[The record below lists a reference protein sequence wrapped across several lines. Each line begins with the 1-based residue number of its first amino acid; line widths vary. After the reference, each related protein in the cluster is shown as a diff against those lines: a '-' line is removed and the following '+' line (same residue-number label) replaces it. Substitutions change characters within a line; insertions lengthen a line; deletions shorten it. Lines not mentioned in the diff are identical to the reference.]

1 MKLAMLGLCL
11 FTWQASARIAFEVAS
26 IKPAQPESGGKMRVG
41 MNSDAGMLRYINVS
55 LKDCI
60 RVAYRVKDF
69 QVEGPD
75 WLNSTRFDIVA
86 KLPAG
91 ASKDEIPDMLQEL
104 LAERFKLAVHRDT
117 KEHAI
122 YALIVGKN
130 GPKLKAA
137 ETPVPDKPVR
147 SDNLE
152 KGGAPPPGAMMMR
165 FDPSGMH
172 LRAPA
177 ATLGNLADMLS
188 RFSERPVVDMT
199 GIQGHYDFDLSFAP
213 ETMRGLP
220 PPPPGGG
227 ERPAPDGAGAEPA
240 PSIFEAVQRYGLKL
254 EPRKGPLEIITVD
267 HIERTPTEN

>member
-1 MKLAMLGLCL
+1 MLSLCL
-11 FTWQASARIAFEVAS
+11 LTWQASAKIAFEVVS
-26 IKPAQPESGGKMRVG
+26 IKPAQPESGGKMRVA
-41 MNSDAGMLRYINVS
+41 MNADAGMLRYINVS

-75 WLNSTRFDIVA
+75 WLNSARFDIVA
-86 KLPAG
+86 KLPAD
-91 ASKDEIPDMLQEL
+91 ASKDQIPDMLQDL

-130 GPKLKAA
+130 GPKLKSADS
-137 ETPVPDKPVR
+137 TPPDKPVK
-147 SDNLE
+147 SGNVE

-172 LRAPA
+172 LHAPS

-188 RFSERPVVDMT
+188 HFSERPVVDMT

-213 ETMRGLP
+213 ETMRGMP
-220 PPPPGGG
+220 PPPHPP
-227 ERPAPDGAGAEPA
+227 EAEPAEPA
-240 PSIFEAVQRYGLKL
+240 PSMFEAVQQYGLKL
-254 EPRKGPLEIITVD
+254 EPRKGPLEFVMVD
-267 HIERTPTEN
+267 HIERVPTEN

>member
-1 MKLAMLGLCL
+1 
-11 FTWQASARIAFEVAS
+11 
-26 IKPAQPESGGKMRVG
+26 MRVA

-75 WLNSTRFDIVA
+75 WLNGARFDIVA

-91 ASKDEIPDMLQEL
+91 ASKDQIPDMLQDL
-104 LAERFKLAVHRDT
+104 LAERFKLAVHRGT

-122 YALIVGKN
+122 YALIVAKN
-130 GPKLKAA
+130 GPKLKPA
-137 ETPVPDKPVR
+137 EATLPDQARKPT
-147 SDNLE
+147 NIG
-152 KGGAPPPGAMMMR
+152 KGDAPPLGAMMMR

-172 LRAPA
+172 LRAPS
-177 ATLGNLADMLS
+177 ATLSNFADMLS

-199 GIQGHYDFDLSFAP
+199 GIQGRYDFDLAFAP
-213 ETMRGLP
+213 ETMRGMP
-220 PPPPGGG
+220 PPLPGGG
-227 ERPAPDGAGAEPA
+227 ERPGPDNNTAEPA
-240 PSIFEAVQRYGLKL
+240 PSMSEAVQRYGLKL

-267 HIERTPTEN
+267 HIDRVPTEN

>member
-1 MKLAMLGLCL
+1 MLSLCL

-26 IKPAQPESGGKMRVG
+26 IKPAQQESGERMRVG
-41 MNSDAGMLRYINVS
+41 MSADAGMLRYINVS

-69 QVEGPD
+69 QVDGPD
-75 WLNSTRFDIVA
+75 WLNGARFDIVA

-91 ASKDEIPDMLQEL
+91 ASKDQIPDMLQDL

-117 KEHAI
+117 REHAI
-122 YALIVGKN
+122 YALIVGKS
-130 GPKLKAA
+130 GQKLKPA
-137 ETPVPDKPVR
+137 EASVPDKPVQAR
-147 SDNLE
+147 KLE
-152 KGGAPPPGAMMMR
+152 KGGAPPPGAMMMQ

-188 RFSERPVVDMT
+188 RFAERPVVDMT
-199 GIQGHYDFDLSFAP
+199 GIQGHYDFDLLFAP
-213 ETMRGLP
+213 ETMRGMP

-227 ERPAPDGAGAEPA
+227 ERPARDSAAAEPA
-240 PSIFEAVQRYGLKL
+240 PTMFEAVQRYGLKL
-254 EPRKGPLEIITVD
+254 EPRKGPLEFVTVD